1 MPEYDFPLTCIYR
14 IRTTLIWE
22 NTGQRK
28 LVLCR
33 DLRSENTNLKEKE
46 TLEVIILA
54 IRCTFS

>member
-33 DLRSENTNLKEKE
+33 DLRSENTSLKEK
-46 TLEVIILA
+46 EVIILA

>member
-1 MPEYDFPLTCIYR
+1 MPEYGFPLTRVYH